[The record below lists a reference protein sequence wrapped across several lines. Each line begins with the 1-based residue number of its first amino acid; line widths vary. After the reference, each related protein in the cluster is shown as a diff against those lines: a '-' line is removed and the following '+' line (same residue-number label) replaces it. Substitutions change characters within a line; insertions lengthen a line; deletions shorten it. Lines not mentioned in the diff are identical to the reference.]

1 MASKGGRPVS
11 VLSAPLAS
19 QSSSKSGSLAALFSP
34 KTAKQRALPKFL
46 REPLVLS
53 VEAGTFTRRLADTE
67 ARLHGA
73 EELAMLS
80 ASLGT
85 FQGKPLLHSGD
96 YTERLTTVSKSVKA
110 QREAEQRQII
120 EAVVRGEFSSSPALW
135 IDGEAFSCNDLS
147 PLVLGQ
153 DPSRKVMQA
162 FFKYLN
168 RGNKTLRGVDR
179 VKILSIALVSEVLTR
194 RKGGDPHMHCNP
206 LKYE

>member
-1 MASKGGRPVS
+1 MS
-11 VLSAPLAS
+11 VLSAPLGS
-19 QSSSKSGSLAALFSP
+19 QGSSKSSHLAALFSP
-34 KTAKQRALPKFL
+34 KTAKHRVLPKFL
-46 REPLVLS
+46 RDPLILS
-53 VEAGTFTRRLADTE
+53 AEVSTFTRRLADSE

-73 EELAMLS
+73 EEFAMLS

-85 FQGKPLLHSGD
+85 FQGKSLLQPGD

-110 QREAEQRQII
+110 QREADQRKII
-120 EAVVRGEFSSSPALW
+120 EAVVRGDASSCPVLW
-135 IDGEAFSCNDLS
+135 IDGEIFSASDLN

-153 DPSRKVMQA
+153 DPNRKVMQA

-179 VKILSIALVSEVLTR
+179 VKILSISLVSEVLTR